1 LTSVAADLTA
11 TYNAMTTLNGLDAPE
26 AQIEALMQLA
36 LRTSEVGFRADS
48 ARFVVLFTDA
58 PFHVAGDGAAA
69 GITTPNNGDAI
80 LDGTPEGTGEDYP
93 MIAQLKSA
101 LEAANIIPIFAI
113 AGGFQSTYQAL
124 ADQLGRGT
132 VVTLTANSSN
142 VVDAITAGITA
153 ATVTI
158 IEDAI
163 GGEGNDTLIGNDA
176 ENHLAGNGGDDHLE
190 GGAGD
195 DTADYGRNSGRY
207 SVFHADT
214 DTYTITGKGAAAGDG
229 TDTLT
234 GMEFAK
240 FADGT
245 FALAAL
251 AAGVTVTGTTGN
263 DVITPKNSAVGNGD
277 DTLTGLEGNDVLNG
291 GRGGDTMEGGLGND
305 TFVVDNGADQTVEL
319 AGEGRDTVK
328 ANLSW
333 TLAGNVER
341 LMLTGS
347 AAIDGTGNDL
357 NNLITGN
364 GADNVL
370 EGLGGRDTY
379 AGGDGADTFVFGPAL
394 AGNEDHVLDFASGI
408 DHAAVR
414 AADYGLAA
422 GALDPGIFEL
432 GAAASLGLA
441 EFLFDSATGTL
452 YWDEDGIAGGEIAIA
467 TFDGGI
473 TLAASDLLVL

>member
-1 LTSVAADLTA
+1 
-11 TYNAMTTLNGLDAPE
+11 M
-26 AQIEALMQLA
+26 
-36 LRTSEVGFRADS
+36 
-48 ARFVVLFTDA
+48 
-58 PFHVAGDGAAA
+58 
-69 GITTPNNGDAI
+69 
-80 LDGTPEGTGEDYP
+80 
-93 MIAQLKSA
+93 
-101 LEAANIIPIFAI
+101 
-113 AGGFQSTYQAL
+113 
-124 ADQLGRGT
+124 
-132 VVTLTANSSN
+132 
-142 VVDAITAGITA
+142 
-153 ATVTI
+153 
-158 IEDAI
+158 
-163 GGEGNDTLIGNDA
+163 
-176 ENHLAGNGGDDHLE
+176 
-190 GGAGD
+190 
-195 DTADYGRNSGRY
+195 
-207 SVFHADT
+207 FHADT